1 MYKAISIT
9 DSVKFW
15 CVKNGWGPGESF
27 LVARVKMVRKL
38 MRWRTLAETAEFFFF
53 VLVGLKKIHPSE

>member
-1 MYKAISIT
+1 MDKAISIT

-38 MRWRTLAETAEFFFF
+38 MRWRTLAETAEFFFLSRW
-53 VLVGLKKIHPSE
+53 V